1 MVYKISKKVEYPY
14 QMDMLKI
21 QYQSN
26 TGNYLINNP
35 FNVGYIQIVRSNN
48 T

>member
-1 MVYKISKKVEYPY
+1 
-14 QMDMLKI
+14 MDMLKI

-26 TGNYLINNP
+26 TRNYLITNP
-35 FNVGYIQIVRSNN
+35 FNVGYMQIVRSNN